1 MGRACG
7 AYGEGVSCA
16 HGSSVEIR
24 GKEAIGRHRCRWKNN
39 IRVDLQELGGGGDW
53 RKLAQDRYR
62 WRELVNMVMDL
73 RIP

>member
-1 MGRACG
+1 
-7 AYGEGVSCA
+7 
-16 HGSSVEIR
+16 
-24 GKEAIGRHRCRWKNN
+24 
-39 IRVDLQELGGGGDW
+39 VDLQELGGGGDW